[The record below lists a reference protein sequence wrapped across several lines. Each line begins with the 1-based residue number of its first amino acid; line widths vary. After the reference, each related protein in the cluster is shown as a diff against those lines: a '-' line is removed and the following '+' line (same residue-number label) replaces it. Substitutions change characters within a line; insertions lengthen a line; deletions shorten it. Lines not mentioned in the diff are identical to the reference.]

1 MKRVRHNVRPGMLSA
16 RDNRLSVRD
25 WSALV
30 SGTRRVAQSQQPEC
44 SLDLQ
49 IVISVDAS
57 HHTVRCELLRTTAP
71 TGARVEHFAA
81 KSRDVRDKLDVIQDI

>member
-16 RDNRLSVRD
+16 RSLNGV
-25 WSALV
+25 
-30 SGTRRVAQSQQPEC
+30 

-57 HHTVRCELLRTTAP
+57 HHTVRCELLRTTLP
-71 TGARVEHFAA
+71 TGTRVEHYAA
-81 KSRDVRDKLDVIQDI
+81 KSRDIRDRLDIIQDT

>member
-1 MKRVRHNVRPGMLSA
+1 MLSA
-16 RDNRLSVRD
+16 RDSHVRFAD
-25 WSALV
+25 TALV
-30 SGTRRVAQSQQPEC
+30 HLNGG